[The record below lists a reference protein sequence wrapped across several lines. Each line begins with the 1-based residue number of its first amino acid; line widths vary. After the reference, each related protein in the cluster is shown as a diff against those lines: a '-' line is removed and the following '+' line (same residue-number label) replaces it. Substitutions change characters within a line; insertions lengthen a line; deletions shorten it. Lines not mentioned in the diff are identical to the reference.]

1 MERKIVNK
9 GDKFGLLTIVDELEP
24 LFSGGM
30 KRRKFLCEC
39 KCGNTTEKLLLSLTR
54 KTHASVSCGCSSKR
68 NKHNVFYNNQFLGEY
83 TSWRGMKK
91 RCYNS
96 TYASFARYGGRGIK
110 VCDRWLNSFENFFK
124 DMGQKPAK
132 DFTID
137 RINSNGNY
145 EPSNCRWA
153 DKKTQAQNRNK

>member
-1 MERKIVNK
+1 MATKNVIK
-9 GDKFGLLTIVDELEP
+9 GHKFGFLTIVKELEP
-24 LFSGGM
+24 IFSSGL

-39 KCGNTTEKLLLSLTR
+39 KCGKTTEKLLLSLTR
-54 KTHASVSCGCSSKR
+54 KTHASISCGCSSKR
-68 NKHNVFYNNQFLGEY
+68 NKHNVFYNKQFMGEY

-96 TYASFARYGGRGIK
+96 TNASFARYGGRGIE

-124 DMGQKPAK
+124 DMGPKPAP

-137 RINSNGNY
+137 RIDSNGNY
-145 EPSNCRWA
+145 EPCNARWA
-153 DKKTQAQNRNK
+153 DKKTQAQNRVK